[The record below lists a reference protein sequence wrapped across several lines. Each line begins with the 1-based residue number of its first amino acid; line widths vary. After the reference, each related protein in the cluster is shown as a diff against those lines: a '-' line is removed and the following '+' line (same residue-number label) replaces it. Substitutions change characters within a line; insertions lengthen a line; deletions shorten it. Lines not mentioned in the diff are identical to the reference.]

1 MIEDPTYIVLFKMP
15 INFEGC
21 GLKKVPTKLFLRNVS
36 GPAPPIASLINDL
49 VSCEGVK
56 IVLCF
61 RILSSSSWFILQIK
75 GS

>member
-1 MIEDPTYIVLFKMP
+1 MP

-21 GLKKVPTKLFLRNVS
+21 GLKKVPTKLILRNVS
-36 GPAPPIASLINDL
+36 GPAPPIASLINNL

-61 RILSSSSWFILQIK
+61 RICPLLHGFSCKSRGVKNKKTLSQSS
-75 GS
+75 